1 MPKRIVS
8 FLSLFIV
15 FTILLTACGET
26 AATPTTTT
34 APATAT
40 TGSTGAATAA
50 PTGTAVGAVVTATT
64 GINTG
69 TTGPPAT
76 TAVLQRTDIGQSFV
90 RNFNPF
96 ASRPLVPT
104 LAGIYEPLMIYNMAK
119 GELVPWLA
127 DKYAFSADNKTL
139 TFTLHD
145 GVKWSDGQ
153 PLTARDVAFTY
164 NLLKNTSGLQGPGLQ
179 AVGASGYID
188 SVAAPDDKTV
198 AFTFKQVNTPGLYD
212 IIQQNIVPEQPGLSG
227 RQEPEL
233 LAGGQAPI

>member
-1 MPKRIVS
+1 MAKRIVS

-40 TGSTGAATAA
+40 TGSTGAATAPA
-50 PTGTAVGAVVTATT
+50 TDTTAAGGAATAAATGTTAGALVTATT
-64 GINTG
+64 GTNTG
-69 TTGPPAT
+69 TTGQPAT

-119 GELVPWLA
+119 GELVPWL
-127 DKYAFSADNKTL
+127 
-139 TFTLHD
+139 
-145 GVKWSDGQ
+145 
-153 PLTARDVAFTY
+153 
-164 NLLKNTSGLQGPGLQ
+164 
-179 AVGASGYID
+179 
-188 SVAAPDDKTV
+188 
-198 AFTFKQVNTPGLYD
+198 
-212 IIQQNIVPEQPGLSG
+212 
-227 RQEPEL
+227 
-233 LAGGQAPI
+233 